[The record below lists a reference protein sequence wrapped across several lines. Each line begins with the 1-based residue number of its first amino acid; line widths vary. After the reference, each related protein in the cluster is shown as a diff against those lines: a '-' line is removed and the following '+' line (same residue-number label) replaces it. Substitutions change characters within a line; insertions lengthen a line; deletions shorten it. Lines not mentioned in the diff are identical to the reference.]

1 MSIINNTLPEHTAE
15 LNTEGFKPFALQI
28 ECATEGVAIQ
38 LWAALSGGHAAQR
51 VEVERHA
58 GPAALAKFD
67 EHVALGISEGL
78 YPIRDALDDMLV
90 AQGVISKGE
99 LLSLEPE
106 TDQPITGRD
115 FE

>member
-1 MSIINNTLPEHTAE
+1 MTIDTTTPEDKAI
-15 LNTEGFKPFALQI
+15 LNTEGFKPFTLKI
-28 ECATEGVAIQ
+28 DCITEGLAIQ
-38 LWAALSGGHAAQR
+38 LWAALSGGEDAQR
-51 VEVERHA
+51 HEIERFA

-78 YPIRDALDDMLV
+78 YLIWDALDDMLV